1 MIAILEG
8 FPKWTDGKFVFDHI
22 TRAKTYNRLE
32 DADFVNGTLI
42 GRLPP
47 AVCHSSQN
55 LSIKLLNAEEFNDE
69 ELTRLKVSAQMLR
82 SAGE

>member
-47 AVCHSSQN
+47 RCLSLIAKFIDQAVEC
-55 LSIKLLNAEEFNDE
+55 
-69 ELTRLKVSAQMLR
+69 
-82 SAGE
+82 